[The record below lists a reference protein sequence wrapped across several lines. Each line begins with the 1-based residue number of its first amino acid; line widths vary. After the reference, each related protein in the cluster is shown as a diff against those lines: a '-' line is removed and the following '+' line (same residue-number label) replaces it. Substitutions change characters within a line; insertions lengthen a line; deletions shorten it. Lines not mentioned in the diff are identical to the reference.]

1 MNCDYQ
7 QLKEHAT
14 NIRKNIIKMTCE
26 AKSGHPGGSLSITD
40 IITTLYF
47 NFMNISIDNYQ
58 DPDRDRFV
66 LSKGHAAPALYAV
79 LAEKGFIEEKE
90 LMTLRKLGSRLQG
103 HPDMKK
109 LPYVEMSTGSLGQGL
124 SAAVGMAL
132 SAKVD
137 NRDYYSYA
145 ILGDG
150 EIQEGQIYEASMF
163 AAHYSLGNLI
173 VFLDNNGLQI
183 DGDIRKVMDPHP
195 LPQKWEAF
203 NWHVQSIDGHNYEEI
218 CQAVENAQKEK
229 EKPSM
234 IVAKTIKGKGISF
247 MENEASWHGS
257 APCEEEKALALAEL
271 EEKSND

>member
-14 NIRKNIIKMTCE
+14 NIRKNIIKMLCE
-26 AKSGHPGGSLSITD
+26 AKSGHPGGSLSATD
-40 IITTLYF
+40 IVTALYF
-47 NFMNISIDNYQ
+47 NFMNISVENYQ

-66 LSKGHAAPALYAV
+66 LSKGHAAPVLYAV
-79 LAEKGFIEEKE
+79 LAEKGFIEQKE

-132 SAKVD
+132 SAKID
-137 NRDYYSYA
+137 NRDYYTYA
-145 ILGDG
+145 IVGDG
-150 EIQEGQIYEASMF
+150 EVQEGQIYEASMF
-163 AAHYSLGNLI
+163 AAHYNLGNLI
-173 VFLDNNGLQI
+173 VFLDNNSLQI
-183 DGDIRKVMDPHP
+183 DGDIRDVMDPNP
-195 LPQKWEAF
+195 LPEKWEAF
-203 NWHVQSIDGHNYEEI
+203 NWHVQSIDGHNLEEI
-218 CQAVENAQKEK
+218 CQAVKNAQQEK

-234 IVAKTIKGKGISF
+234 IVAKTVKGKGVSF
-247 MENEASWHGS
+247 MENKASWHGS

-271 EEKSND
+271 EEKK

>member
-1 MNCDYQ
+1 MNCDHQ
-7 QLKEHAT
+7 QLKAHAT

-40 IITTLYF
+40 IITILYF
-47 NFMNISIDNYQ
+47 HFMNISVENYQ

-124 SAAVGMAL
+124 SAAIGMAL
-132 SAKVD
+132 SAKID

-145 ILGDG
+145 IVGDG
-150 EIQEGQIYEASMF
+150 EVQEGQIYEASMF

-183 DGDIRKVMDPHP
+183 DGDIKKVMDPNP
-195 LPQKWEAF
+195 LPEKWEAF
-203 NWHVQSIDGHNYEEI
+203 NWHVQSIDGHNYDEI
-218 CQAVENAQKEK
+218 CQAVKNAKDDKER
-229 EKPSM
+229 PSM
-234 IVAKTIKGKGISF
+234 IVAKTIKGKGVSF

>member
-40 IITTLYF
+40 IITILYF
-47 NFMNISIDNYQ
+47 NFMNINVEGYQ

-132 SAKVD
+132 SAKID
-137 NRDYYSYA
+137 DKDYYTYA
-145 ILGDG
+145 IVGDG

-183 DGDIRKVMDPHP
+183 DGDIKKVMDPNP
-195 LPQKWEAF
+195 LPEKWKAF
-203 NWHVQSIDGHNYEEI
+203 NWHVQSIDGHNYDEI
-218 CQAVENAQKEK
+218 CQAVKNAQEDKER
-229 EKPSM
+229 PSM
-234 IVAKTIKGKGISF
+234 IVAKTIKGKGVSF
-247 MENEASWHGS
+247 MENKASWHGS
-257 APCEEEKALALAEL
+257 APCDEEKALALAEL
-271 EEKSND
+271 EESK